1 MAVGDTITAARYN
14 TLQARVATVLG
25 KGAGNEGYG
34 QAVTSAQ
41 VSANTTIEAVHMSDL
56 YTDMRKCRI
65 HQTGSIPAEIA
76 SIAIADTIEDSNA
89 TNKKGLAQYEALSL
103 DIVND
108 RLLIA
113 AGQASVEDGVESFT
127 DTDWN
132 GTIYHEVTVTF
143 QAYSVTN
150 GDGSTT
156 SITATDH
163 RRAFFNAGG
172 EILFSGSLAS
182 GGGSIDN
189 DWRNLLN
196 AAGTIRM
203 SYTQTTNG
211 SEGTLI
217 GHADLTTSYQTI
229 FTKTASSYAEN
240 DFTIQAKEDSSGG
253 AVLRFRI
260 YFNDDKGPNPNF
272 DEAVTP
278 RTTSTVQVN
287 RPSNTNSVD
296 VNKPVFATAR
306 NLS

>member
-182 GGGSIDN
+182 GGGAIDT

-306 NLS
+306 TLS

>member
-76 SIAIADTIEDSNA
+76 SIAIADTIEDSNT
-89 TNKKGLAQYEALSL
+89 TNKKGLAQYEGLSL

-143 QAYSVTN
+143 QAYDVTN

-156 SITATDH
+156 NITATDH

-182 GGGSIDN
+182 GGGSINN

-196 AAGTIRM
+196 AAGTVRM

-306 NLS
+306 TLS

>member
-1 MAVGDTITAARYN
+1 MAVGDTITAARFN
-14 TLQARVATVLG
+14 TLQARVATILG

-34 QAVTSAQ
+34 QSVTSSQ
-41 VSANTTIEAVHMSDL
+41 VSANTTIEAEHMSEL
-56 YTDMRKCRI
+56 FSDMRKCRI
-65 HQTGSIPAEIA
+65 HQTGSIPSEIA
-76 SIAIADTIEDSNA
+76 DIAIGNLIEDSNS
-89 TNKKGLAQYEALSL
+89 TNKKGVAQYEALSL

-108 RLLIA
+108 RLNIA
-113 AGQASVEDGVESFT
+113 AGQASVEAGVESFT
-127 DTDWN
+127 DTNWN

-143 QAYSVTN
+143 QAYTVTN

-156 SITATDH
+156 TITASDH

-172 EILFSGSLAS
+172 EILFSASLAS
-182 GGGSIDN
+182 GASAINN

-196 AAGTIRM
+196 AVGTVRLG
-203 SYTQTTNG
+203 YTATSNG

-229 FTKTASSYAEN
+229 FTKTASSYSEN
-240 DFTIQAKEDSSGG
+240 DFTIRAKEDSNDGP
-253 AVLRFRI
+253 VLRFRI
-260 YFNDDKGPNPNF
+260 FFNDDKGPNPNF

-287 RPSNTNSVD
+287 RPSNANSVD
-296 VNKPVFATAR
+296 VNKPVFATSR

>member
-65 HQTGSIPAEIA
+65 QQTGSIPAEIA
-76 SIAIADTIEDSNA
+76 SIAVADTIEDSNA

-143 QAYSVTN
+143 QAYDVTN

-156 SITATDH
+156 TITATDH

-182 GGGSIDN
+182 GGGSINN

-211 SEGTLI
+211 SEGSLI

-229 FTKTASSYAEN
+229 FTKTASSYSEN

-260 YFNDDKGPNPNF
+260 YFNDDKGPNPNV
-272 DEAVTP
+272 DEPVTP

>member
-14 TLQARVATVLG
+14 AVQARIATILG

-34 QAVTSAQ
+34 QLVTSSQ
-41 VSANTTIEAVHMSDL
+41 VSANTTIEASHMSEL

-76 SIAIADTIEDSNA
+76 TIAVGNTVEDSNA
-89 TNKKGLAQYEALSL
+89 TNKKGLVQYEGLSL

-108 RLLIA
+108 RLNIA
-113 AGQASVEDGVESFT
+113 AGQASVEAGVESFT

-143 QAYSVTN
+143 QAYNVTN
-150 GDGSTT
+150 GDGTT
-156 SITATDH
+156 TNITATDH

-172 EILFSGSLAS
+172 EILFSASLAS
-182 GGGSIDN
+182 GTGSINN

-229 FTKTASSYAEN
+229 FTKTASSYSEN

-260 YFNDDKGPNPNF
+260 FFNDDKGPNPNF

-287 RPSNTNSVD
+287 RPSNVNSVD
-296 VNKPVFATAR
+296 VNKPVFATSR

>member
-182 GGGSIDN
+182 GGGSINN

-306 NLS
+306 TLS

>member
-14 TLQARVATVLG
+14 AVQARIATILG

-34 QAVTSAQ
+34 QLVTSSQ
-41 VSANTTIEAVHMSDL
+41 VSANTTIEASHMSEL

-76 SIAIADTIEDSNA
+76 TIAVGNTVEDSNA
-89 TNKKGLAQYEALSL
+89 TNKKGLVQYEGLSL

-108 RLLIA
+108 RLNIA
-113 AGQASVEDGVESFT
+113 AGQASVEAGVESFT

-143 QAYSVTN
+143 QAYNVTN
-150 GDGSTT
+150 GDGTT
-156 SITATDH
+156 TNITATDH

-172 EILFSGSLAS
+172 EILFSASLAS
-182 GGGSIDN
+182 GSGSINN

-229 FTKTASSYAEN
+229 FTKTASSYSEN

-260 YFNDDKGPNPNF
+260 FFNDDKGPNPNF

-287 RPSNTNSVD
+287 RPSNVNSVD
-296 VNKPVFATAR
+296 VNKPVFATSR

>member
-34 QAVTSAQ
+34 QAVTSSQ
-41 VSANTTIEAVHMSDL
+41 VSANTTIEATHMSDL
-56 YTDMRKCRI
+56 YTDMRKSRI

-76 SIAIADTIEDSNA
+76 SIAVADTIEDSNA

-108 RLLIA
+108 RLSIA

-143 QAYSVTN
+143 QAYDVTN

-156 SITATDH
+156 TITATDH

-182 GGGSIDN
+182 GGGSINN

-229 FTKTASSYAEN
+229 FTKTASSYSEN

-306 NLS
+306 TLS

>member
-34 QAVTSAQ
+34 QAVTSSQ
-41 VSANTTIEAVHMSDL
+41 VSANTTIEATHMSDL

-182 GGGSIDN
+182 GGGAIDT

-306 NLS
+306 TLS

>member
-143 QAYSVTN
+143 QAYDVTN

-156 SITATDH
+156 TITATDH

-182 GGGSIDN
+182 GGGSINN

-306 NLS
+306 ILS

>member
-76 SIAIADTIEDSNA
+76 SIAVADTIEDSNA

-211 SEGTLI
+211 SEGSLI

>member
-34 QAVTSAQ
+34 QAVTSSQ
-41 VSANTTIEAVHMSDL
+41 VSANTTIEATHMSDL

-76 SIAIADTIEDSNA
+76 SIAVADTIEDSNA

-182 GGGSIDN
+182 GGGAIDT

-306 NLS
+306 TLS

>member
-76 SIAIADTIEDSNA
+76 SIAVADTIEDSNA

>member
-14 TLQARVATVLG
+14 AVQARIATILG

-34 QAVTSAQ
+34 QSVTSSQ
-41 VSANTTIEAVHMSDL
+41 VSANTTIEASHMSEL

-65 HQTGSIPAEIA
+65 HQSGSIPAEIA
-76 SIAIADTIEDSNA
+76 TIAVGNTVEDSNA
-89 TNKKGLAQYEALSL
+89 TNKKGLVQYEGLSL

-108 RLLIA
+108 RLNIA
-113 AGQASVEDGVESFT
+113 AGQASVEAGVESFT

-132 GTIYHEVTVTF
+132 GTIYHEVTITF
-143 QAYSVTN
+143 QAYNVTN
-150 GDGSTT
+150 GDGTT
-156 SITATDH
+156 TNITATDH

-172 EILFSGSLAS
+172 EILFSASLAS
-182 GGGSIDN
+182 GGGSIYN

-229 FTKTASSYAEN
+229 FTKTASSYSEN
-240 DFTIQAKEDSSGG
+240 DFTIQGKEDTNDG
-253 AVLRFRI
+253 AVIRFRI
-260 YFNDDKGPNPNF
+260 FFNDDKGPNPNF

-296 VNKPVFATAR
+296 INKPVFATSR

>member
-14 TLQARVATVLG
+14 QLQARVATILG

-34 QAVTSAQ
+34 QAITSSQ
-41 VSANTTIEAVHMSDL
+41 VSANTTIEATHMSEL
-56 YTDMRKCRI
+56 FTDMRRCRV
-65 HQTGSIPAEIA
+65 HQTGSIPSEIA
-76 SIAIADTIEDSNA
+76 DISVGNVIEDSN
-89 TNKKGLAQYEALSL
+89 TTSKKGLAQYEGLSL

-113 AGQASVEDGVESFT
+113 GGQASVEAGVESFT

-132 GTIYHEVTVTF
+132 GTIYHEATVTF
-143 QAYSVTN
+143 QAYDVTN

-156 SITATDH
+156 TISATDH

-172 EILFSGSLAS
+172 EILFSASLAS
-182 GGGSIDN
+182 GNTPINN

-196 AAGTIRM
+196 AAGTIRFG
-203 SYTQTTNG
+203 YTQTTNG

-217 GHADLTTSYQTI
+217 GHADLTTAFQTI
-229 FTKTASSYAEN
+229 FTKTASSYADN
-240 DFTIQAKEDSSGG
+240 DFTIQAKEDSAGG

-260 YFNDDKGPNPNF
+260 YFNDDKGPNPNI
-272 DEAVTP
+272 DETVTP

-287 RPSNTNSVD
+287 RPSNVNSVN
-296 VNKPVFATAR
+296 VNKPVFATTR
-306 NLS
+306 NLG

>member
-34 QAVTSAQ
+34 QAVTSNQ

-76 SIAIADTIEDSNA
+76 SIVISDTIEDSNA

-108 RLLIA
+108 RLNIA
-113 AGQASVEDGVESFT
+113 SGQASVEDGVESFT

-143 QAYSVTN
+143 QAYTVTN
-150 GDGSTT
+150 GDGTQT
-156 SITATDH
+156 NITATDH

-182 GGGSIDN
+182 GGGSINN

-217 GHADLTTSYQTI
+217 GHEDLTTSYQTI
-229 FTKTASSYAEN
+229 FTKTASSYAQN

-260 YFNDDKGPNPNF
+260 NFNDDKGPNPNF

-287 RPSNTNSVD
+287 RPSNVNSVD

>member
-1 MAVGDTITAARYN
+1 MAVGDTITAARFN
-14 TLQARVATVLG
+14 TLQARVATILG

-34 QAVTSAQ
+34 QAVTSSQ
-41 VSANTTIEAVHMSDL
+41 VSANTTIEASHMSEL
-56 YTDMRKCRI
+56 FSDMRKCRI
-65 HQTGSIPAEIA
+65 HQTGNIPSEIA
-76 SIAIADTIEDSNA
+76 DIAIADLIEDSNT
-89 TNKKGLAQYEALSL
+89 TNKKGVAQYEALSL

-108 RLLIA
+108 RLNIA
-113 AGQASVEDGVESFT
+113 AGQASVEAGVESFT

-132 GTIYHEVTVTF
+132 GTIYHEATVTF
-143 QAYSVTN
+143 QAYTVTN

-156 SITATDH
+156 TITASDH

-172 EILFSGSLAS
+172 EILFSASLAS
-182 GGGSIDN
+182 GANAINN

-196 AAGTIRM
+196 SVGTVRLG
-203 SYTQTTNG
+203 YTTTSNG

-229 FTKTASSYAEN
+229 FTKTASSYSEN
-240 DFTIQAKEDSSGG
+240 DFTIQAKEDTNDGP
-253 AVLRFRI
+253 VLRFRI

-278 RTTSTVQVN
+278 RTTSTVQIN

-296 VNKPVFATAR
+296 VNKPVFATSR